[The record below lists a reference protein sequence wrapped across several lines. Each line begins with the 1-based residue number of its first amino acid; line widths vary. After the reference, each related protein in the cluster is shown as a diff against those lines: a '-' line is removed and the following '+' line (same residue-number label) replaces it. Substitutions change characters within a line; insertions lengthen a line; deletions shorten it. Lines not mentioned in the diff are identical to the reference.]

1 MPAILFGSISTIADT
16 SELQREAFN
25 RAFEAHSLEW
35 TWDRDEYRSLLT
47 DSGGQDRIASYASS
61 RGQDVDAAA
70 IHASKS
76 EFFQESLAE
85 AGLEPRDGVVATVH
99 EARDKGMKVALV
111 TTTSADNVAALMTGL
126 SPALGTGDFDLVV
139 DSDSVERPKPA
150 PDAYRFALEQLG
162 EDAGACVAI
171 EDNLGGV
178 EAAEA
183 AGLHCLAFPNANTAG
198 HDFDAADARAE
209 KVELGALEQLIE
221 AK

>member
-25 RAFEAHSLEW
+25 RAFEAHSLDW
-35 TWDRDEYRSLLT
+35 SWDRDEYRSLLEG
-47 DSGGQDRIASYASS
+47 SGGETRIADYASS

-70 IHASKS
+70 VHASKS
-76 EFFQESLAE
+76 GFFQQSLAE
-85 AGLEPRDGVVATVH
+85 GSVEPRDGVVATVH
-99 EARDKGMKVALV
+99 EAHDKGMKVALV
-111 TTTSADNVAALMTGL
+111 TTTSGENVAALMSGL
-126 SPALGTGDFDLVV
+126 SPALGADDFDLVV
-139 DSDSVERPKPA
+139 DTTSVVRPKPA
-150 PDAYRFALEQLG
+150 PDAYRFAVEQLG
-162 EDAGACVAI
+162 EEPGACVAI

-183 AGLHCLAFPNANTAG
+183 AGLRCLAFPNANTAG

-209 KVELGALEQLIE
+209 TVELGTLEQLIE